1 MNQRDASLNLICA
14 TGEEVSEV
22 AEVWIF
28 AAIQLFYVY
37 NWNSKYNCWTLSS
50 VTSPF
55 DRAHMTSYSALIET
69 MHLYR

>member
-1 MNQRDASLNLICA
+1 MAQMNQRDASLNLICA

-37 NWNSKYNCWTLSS
+37 N
-50 VTSPF
+50 
-55 DRAHMTSYSALIET
+55 
-69 MHLYR
+69 